1 MQHFVSWG
9 WCLVLWQFPTMGGWL
24 PPPTPHRPTASQR
37 PRVVQIPA
45 PPFMA
50 VRPLAC
56 YLISLNSFPPLQM
69 GVPVLKHAI
78 DVGQMLFIHQIIP
91 EHIAWA
97 RHCFRYWILQ
107 GTKQRRPFQ
116 RGRKTINKQEMH
128 STSIGERRGR
138 IGGGQGMPLGKAT
151 LEGRPV
157 GKAGVS
163 HEAI

>member
-1 MQHFVSWG
+1 
-9 WCLVLWQFPTMGGWL
+9 
-24 PPPTPHRPTASQR
+24 
-37 PRVVQIPA
+37 
-45 PPFMA
+45 MA

-78 DVGQMLFIHQIIP
+78 DVGQMLFIHQIVP

-138 IGGGQGMPLGKAT
+138 IGVVKECPW
-151 LEGRPV
+151 GRRHWR
-157 GKAGVS
+157 GDR
-163 HEAI
+163 